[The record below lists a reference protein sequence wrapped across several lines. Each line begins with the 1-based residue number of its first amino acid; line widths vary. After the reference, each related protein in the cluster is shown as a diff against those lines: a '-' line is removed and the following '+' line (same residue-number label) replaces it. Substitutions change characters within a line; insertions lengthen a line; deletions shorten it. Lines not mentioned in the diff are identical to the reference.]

1 MNFFDQLS
9 NRGIKLNPTEERIVN
24 YLLEHYGVLQDLKIA
39 KVAEELY
46 LSPNSIVRLCKKLG
60 YHGFSQLKY
69 QIIHDRKQHGI
80 NTAEQQTSVMESLKQ
95 TLAINSQQNI
105 EKTARLIYDSRQ
117 VIFFALGLSRIVAL
131 DLAKKL
137 EHLNKII
144 IVPDDRDKCILYA
157 NNLVPGQIAFFISYS
172 GSTDIICKLSYIAQT
187 RGVPMVTLTG
197 MSQNPISGSSVVS
210 LYAYFRKL
218 SFREADITSRIGFYL
233 VTELIFE
240 EYVKL
245 FRLEQQLED
254 EIKLEDM

>member
-39 KVAEELY
+39 KVADELY

-60 YHGFSQLKY
+60 YHGFSELKY
-69 QIIHDRKQHGI
+69 QIIHDQKQYGI
-80 NTAEQQTSVMESLKQ
+80 NTAEQQTSVMDSLKQ
-95 TLAINSQQNI
+95 TLAINSRQNI
-105 EKTARLIYDSRQ
+105 EKATRLIYESRQ

-144 IVPDDRDKCILYA
+144 IVPDDRDNCILYA

-187 RGVPMVTLTG
+187 RGVPIVTLTG

-218 SFREADITSRIGFYL
+218 NYKDADITSRVGFYL

-240 EYVKL
+240 EYMKV
-245 FRLEQQLED
+245 FRLEQELEGEND
-254 EIKLEDM
+254 LEDM

>member
-24 YLLEHYGVLQDLKIA
+24 YLLEHYGILQDLKIA

-60 YHGFSQLKY
+60 YHGFSELKY
-69 QIIHDRKQHGI
+69 QMIHERRQYGI
-80 NTAEQQTSVMESLKQ
+80 EAAEQQTNVMDSLKQ
-95 TLAINSQQNI
+95 TLAINSRQNI

-144 IVPDDRDKCILYA
+144 IVPDDRDNCILYA
-157 NNLVPGQIAFFISYS
+157 NNLAPGQIAFFISYS

-187 RGVPMVTLTG
+187 RGVPIVTLTG

-210 LYAYFRKL
+210 LYAYFRKMNY
-218 SFREADITSRIGFYL
+218 RDADITSRIGFYL
-233 VTELIFE
+233 VTELILE
-240 EYVKL
+240 EYMKL

-254 EIKLEDM
+254 EID

>member
-24 YLLEHYGVLQDLKIA
+24 YLLEHYGILQDLKIA

-60 YHGFSQLKY
+60 YHGFSELKY
-69 QIIHDRKQHGI
+69 QIIHDRKQYGI
-80 NTAEQQTSVMESLKQ
+80 EAAEQQTSVMDSLKQ
-95 TLAINSQQNI
+95 TLAINSRQNI
-105 EKTARLIYDSRQ
+105 EKTARLIYESRQ

-144 IVPDDRDKCILYA
+144 IVPDDRDNCILYA
-157 NNLVPGQIAFFISYS
+157 NNLTPGQIAFFISYS

-187 RGVPMVTLTG
+187 RGVPIVTLTG
-197 MSQNPISGSSVVS
+197 MSQNPISGCSVVS

-218 SFREADITSRIGFYL
+218 NYRDADITSRIGFYL
-233 VTELIFE
+233 VTELILE
-240 EYVKL
+240 EYMKI

-254 EIKLEDM
+254 EIHD

>member
-24 YLLEHYGVLQDLKIA
+24 YLLEHYGILQDLKIA

-60 YHGFSQLKY
+60 YHGFSELKY
-69 QIIHDRKQHGI
+69 QMIHERRQYGI
-80 NTAEQQTSVMESLKQ
+80 EAAEQQTNVMDSLKQ
-95 TLAINSQQNI
+95 TLAINSRQNI
-105 EKTARLIYDSRQ
+105 EKTARLIYESRQ

-144 IVPDDRDKCILYA
+144 IVPDDRDNCILYA
-157 NNLVPGQIAFFISYS
+157 NNLAPGQIAFFISYS

-187 RGVPMVTLTG
+187 RGVPIVTLTG

-210 LYAYFRKL
+210 LYAYFRKMNY
-218 SFREADITSRIGFYL
+218 RDADITSRIGFYL
-233 VTELIFE
+233 VTELILE
-240 EYVKL
+240 EYMKL

-254 EIKLEDM
+254 EID

>member
-24 YLLEHYGVLQDLKIA
+24 YLLEHYGILQDLKIA

-60 YHGFSQLKY
+60 YHGFSELKY
-69 QIIHDRKQHGI
+69 QIIHERRQYGI
-80 NTAEQQTSVMESLKQ
+80 EAAEQQDTVMDSLKQ
-95 TLAINSQQNI
+95 TLAINSRQNI
-105 EKTARLIYDSRQ
+105 EKTARLIYESRQ

-144 IVPDDRDKCILYA
+144 IVPDDRDNCILYA
-157 NNLVPGQIAFFISYS
+157 NNLAPGQIAFFISYS

-187 RGVPMVTLTG
+187 RGVPIVTLTG

-210 LYAYFRKL
+210 LYAYFRKMNY
-218 SFREADITSRIGFYL
+218 RDADITSRIGFYL
-233 VTELIFE
+233 VTELILE
-240 EYVKL
+240 EYMKL

-254 EIKLEDM
+254 EID

>member
-24 YLLEHYGVLQDLKIA
+24 YLLEHYGALQDLKIA
-39 KVAEELY
+39 KAAEELY

-60 YHGFSQLKY
+60 YHGFSELKY
-69 QIIHDRKQHGI
+69 QIIHDRKQYGI
-80 NTAEQQTSVMESLKQ
+80 DTAEQQTSVMDSLKQ
-95 TLAINSQQNI
+95 TLAINSRQNI
-105 EKTARLIYDSRQ
+105 EKTARLIYESRQ

-144 IVPDDRDKCILYA
+144 IVPDDRDNCILYA

-187 RGVPMVTLTG
+187 RGVPIVTLTG

-218 SFREADITSRIGFYL
+218 SYREADITSRIGFYL

-240 EYVKL
+240 EYMKV

-254 EIKLEDM
+254 EIDLEDM

>member
-24 YLLEHYGVLQDLKIA
+24 YLLEHYGALQDLKIA

-60 YHGFSQLKY
+60 YHGFSELKY
-69 QIIHDRKQHGI
+69 QIIHDRKQYGI
-80 NTAEQQTSVMESLKQ
+80 DTAEQQTSVMDNLKQ
-95 TLAINSQQNI
+95 TLAINSRQNI
-105 EKTARLIYDSRQ
+105 EKTARLIYESRQ

-144 IVPDDRDKCILYA
+144 IVPDDRDNCILYA

-187 RGVPMVTLTG
+187 RGVPIVTLTG

-218 SFREADITSRIGFYL
+218 SYREADITSRIGFYL

-240 EYVKL
+240 EYMKV

-254 EIKLEDM
+254 EIDLEDM

>member
-24 YLLEHYGVLQDLKIA
+24 YLLEHYGILQDLKIA

-60 YHGFSQLKY
+60 YHGFSELKY
-69 QIIHDRKQHGI
+69 QIIHERRQYGI
-80 NTAEQQTSVMESLKQ
+80 EAAEQQTTVMDSLKQ
-95 TLAINSQQNI
+95 TLAINSRQNI
-105 EKTARLIYDSRQ
+105 EKTARLIYESRQ

-144 IVPDDRDKCILYA
+144 IVPDDRDNCILYA
-157 NNLVPGQIAFFISYS
+157 NNLAPGQIAFFISYS

-187 RGVPMVTLTG
+187 RGVPIVTLTG

-210 LYAYFRKL
+210 LYAYFRKMNY
-218 SFREADITSRIGFYL
+218 RDADITSRIGFYL
-233 VTELIFE
+233 VTELILE
-240 EYVKL
+240 EYMKL
-245 FRLEQQLED
+245 FRLEQQFED
-254 EIKLEDM
+254 EID